1 MRLEEVKRGL
11 WGYQRDAVF
20 RYIAG
25 QEEAFGQKLAE
36 KDAQMMRAGQQA
48 QARIRDLEEENRA
61 LKEEMRQLRGQQDQ
75 IARAILDARASAEAL
90 RAETVAQEAAARA
103 EMRRADSVVRRA
115 PRPSRR
121 AMQADTPGTMQ
132 AVKGTIRLKG
142 RL

>member
-48 QARIRDLEEENRA
+48 QA
-61 LKEEMRQLRGQQDQ
+61 G
-75 IARAILDARASAEAL
+75 
-90 RAETVAQEAAARA
+90 EAAADA
-103 EMRRADSVVRRA
+103 GSVQRMPELVQDCDESIYEKQKQLAAQKKPDPEQNKERMHVHRE
-115 PRPSRR
+115 PLFFSRPIARFF
-121 AMQADTPGTMQ
+121 AA
-132 AVKGTIRLKG
+132 L
-142 RL
+142 